1 MTGSELDKNRTWRM
15 TRYIPEIADYLKAY
29 EILINEIRYS
39 IQDYAP
45 TGING
50 ALLSDFDK
58 AMQFIENRQKRPE
71 PVADTL
77 KNPRLCCRKLLVPVN
92 INRIECKI
100 LL

>member
-1 MTGSELDKNRTWRM
+1 MISEHVSQFALEITKVTGSELDKNRTWRM

-50 ALLSDFDK
+50 ALLSG
-58 AMQFIENRQKRPE
+58 AKR
-71 PVADTL
+71 
-77 KNPRLCCRKLLVPVN
+77 
-92 INRIECKI
+92 
-100 LL
+100 